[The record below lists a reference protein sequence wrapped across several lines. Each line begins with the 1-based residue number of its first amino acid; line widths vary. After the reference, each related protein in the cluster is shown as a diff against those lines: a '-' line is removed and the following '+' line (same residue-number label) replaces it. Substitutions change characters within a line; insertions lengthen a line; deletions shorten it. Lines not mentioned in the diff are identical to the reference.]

1 MFITQM
7 VERNLN
13 RVSLINEREEDK
25 KINLLLGW

>member
-7 VERNLN
+7 AERNLN